1 MNYSHDFSSIQPIY
15 SLDSNESGFKTGSSS
30 NSADHDEMLRLMTE
44 LEDTKQ
50 QYVGEHR
57 MVVELEQQLSVLA
70 QENQKLQTRIVQSN
84 TLDEMKSV
92 HEELSFLEEVR
103 QGQMCTRCLKSF
115 DCRMVP
121 TENTSYIGTEGDEDD
136 DQSLMD
142 LLNNTSTHPG
152 TPVFRS
158 AVTIKV
164 NVGKLYWLYSFRG
177 VLHLEYQVGNHFELK
192 TSFLILCRILNSF
205 APNFGEVVSHTISQF
220 NLVFL

>member
-15 SLDSNESGFKTGSSS
+15 SLDSHDSGFKTGSSS
-30 NSADHDEMLRLMTE
+30 NSAEHDEMLKLMTE
-44 LEDTKQ
+44 LEDAKQ
-50 QYVGEHR
+50 QYVNEHL
-57 MVVELEQQLSVLA
+57 MVSELEHQLAVLA
-70 QENQKLQTRIVQSN
+70 QENQNLQTRIVHSN

-136 DQSLMD
+136 DRSLMD
-142 LLNNTSTHPG
+142 LLNNTATHPSA
-152 TPVFRS
+152 PVYRS

-164 NVGKLYWLYSFRG
+164 NSMLTNFIGF
-177 VLHLEYQVGNHFELK
+177 
-192 TSFLILCRILNSF
+192 I
-205 APNFGEVVSHTISQF
+205 PFGESFI
-220 NLVFL
+220 